1 MQLSF
6 IYIVQCPIH
15 FFMDHIPHSH
25 SIFIT
30 HFPPLPPLD
39 CPRVPQERLALW
51 ASAVTPGL
59 QDHQASRDSP
69 DHLARR
75 ERRETLVPQAA
86 PGKTGPQD

>member
-1 MQLSF
+1 MYGF
-6 IYIVQCPIH
+6 TYTIH
-15 FFMDHIPHSH
+15 FHTFHLH

-30 HFPPLPPLD
+30 PLH
-39 CPRVPQERLALW
+39 CPRVPQERQAPW

-75 ERRETLVPQAA
+75 ERREILVPQAA
-86 PGKTGPQD
+86 PGKTAPQD